1 VEYTRD
7 PFSIVFHIK
16 SNAGFKITKSFLSFE
31 LLFESLKHKFG
42 GIARASERK
51 LSASVGTNANLSD
64 GERRSSGFGL
74 LSSSLNV
81 HVGDR
86 AFNDGIFDIPKRKVA
101 NVGSEDFMQE
111 LRIGLQ
117 EWLNLIVSVPEICRS
132 DELEQ
137 FLAHS
142 DVYSDE
148 IRQEFENERKND
160 DLMLIS
166 EPELVKTGVGLED
179 FIPIRVIGKGSFGRV
194 LLVKKKDNDQIF
206 AMKVLM
212 KASILKR
219 NQVEHTKTERTV
231 LEHIRHPFIVTLRY
245 AFQNKANLYLVLD
258 YCAGGELFFHLGK
271 DGKFDEKRAKFY
283 SAQIVLALE
292 YLHDL
297 GIVYR
302 DLKPE
307 NVLLDANGN
316 IALTDFGLS
325 KEGINDNSSAHSFC
339 GTPEYLAPEI
349 LRRSGHGR
357 AADWWSLG
365 ALLYEM
371 LVGMPPFYSRDR
383 ERLFTKILKANL
395 RYPQH
400 LSEDAKSLLCV
411 NIFAFLLCS
420 NSSILFSHC

>member
-1 VEYTRD
+1 
-7 PFSIVFHIK
+7 
-16 SNAGFKITKSFLSFE
+16 
-31 LLFESLKHKFG
+31 
-42 GIARASERK
+42 
-51 LSASVGTNANLSD
+51 
-64 GERRSSGFGL
+64 
-74 LSSSLNV
+74 
-81 HVGDR
+81 
-86 AFNDGIFDIPKRKVA
+86 
-101 NVGSEDFMQE
+101 
-111 LRIGLQ
+111 
-117 EWLNLIVSVPEICRS
+117 
-132 DELEQ
+132 
-137 FLAHS
+137 
-142 DVYSDE
+142 
-148 IRQEFENERKND
+148 
-160 DLMLIS
+160 
-166 EPELVKTGVGLED
+166 
-179 FIPIRVIGKGSFGRV
+179 
-194 LLVKKKDNDQIF
+194 
-206 AMKVLM
+206 
-212 KASILKR
+212 
-219 NQVEHTKTERTV
+219 
-231 LEHIRHPFIVTLRY
+231 
-245 AFQNKANLYLVLD
+245 
-258 YCAGGELFFHLGK
+258 
-271 DGKFDEKRAKFY
+271 
-283 SAQIVLALE
+283 
-292 YLHDL
+292 
-297 GIVYR
+297 VYR